1 MSNIIAAAEITN
13 ADAIHPDMVFSEN
26 SKFSKICQEHG
37 IKFIG
42 ASPEMIDRMGDKAS
56 AKSTMIEAGVL
67 CTRFSR
73 YFRIIRTSVRI
84 VSTFGFPVMLKATAG
99 GGGKGMR
106 AVWKEEDLLQRSC
119 QESLLLW

>member
-1 MSNIIAAAEITN
+1 MQMQYIQ
-13 ADAIHPDMVFSEN
+13 DMVFLKIQN
-26 SKFSKICQEHG
+26 FKICQEHG

-67 CTRFSR
+67 VSRFSW
-73 YFRIIRTSVRI
+73 YFRIIRTSEELSRQ
-84 VSTFGFPVMLKATAG
+84 FGFQLLATAG

-106 AVWKEEDLLQRSC
+106 AVWKEEDLLKHGKDSSRVC
-119 QESLLLW
+119 CCFW